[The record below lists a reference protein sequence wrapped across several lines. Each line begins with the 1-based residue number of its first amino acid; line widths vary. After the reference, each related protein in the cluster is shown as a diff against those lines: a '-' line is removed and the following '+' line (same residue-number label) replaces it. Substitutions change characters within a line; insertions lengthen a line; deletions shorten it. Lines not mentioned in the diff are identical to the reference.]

1 MKVIYKEW
9 MHEGSWMNEET
20 ATTYNSLLNSPE
32 KRMRN
37 RNGRQVTPQQQ
48 AHQVRRA
55 AFNAYLFQIIGNKH
69 LLLAAIQHPVFSAEQ
84 PGAMLKRF
92 TDAWKKEEESAAH
105 QNRRRISQPVTAKR
119 AAARSAAHEAR
130 RKFARAEN
138 RLRH

>member
-92 TDAWKKEEESAAH
+92 TDAWTKKR
-105 QNRRRISQPVTAKR
+105 NRQRIKTDDGSP
-119 AAARSAAHEAR
+119 
-130 RKFARAEN
+130 N
-138 RLRH
+138 P